1 MSSNQTLI
9 TSIWAGGL
17 FSFLLAATFLL
28 FLGVDAPQSAV
39 GAVFRMAVVYALA
52 ISPLVIF
59 AMTKQSATFRWT
71 VGLTAPTLLILAYLI
86 NSFGN
91 QLSTGV
97 ARLFLALLIVF
108 ICCVCLQAVETMR
121 LKSADGTN
129 R

>member
-1 MSSNQTLI
+1 MFSKQSLI
-9 TSIWAGGL
+9 ASIWAGGL
-17 FSFLLAATFLL
+17 FSFLLVATFLL
-28 FLGVDAPQSAV
+28 FLGIDAPQAAV
-39 GAVFRMAVVYALA
+39 GAIFRMATVYAFV

-91 QLSTGV
+91 ELSTGV

-108 ICCVCLQAVETMR
+108 TCSVCFKAINSMR
-121 LKSADGTN
+121 LKSADAMN